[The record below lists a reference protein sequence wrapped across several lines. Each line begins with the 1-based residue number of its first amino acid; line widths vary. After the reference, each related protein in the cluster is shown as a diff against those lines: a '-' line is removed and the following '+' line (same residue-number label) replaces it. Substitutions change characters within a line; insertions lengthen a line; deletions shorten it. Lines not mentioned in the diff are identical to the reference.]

1 MLKKIDNAY
10 SSHQAL
16 YSTMYTITYL
26 FTPTVYTYLST
37 RHDAERAQ
45 RREALAS
52 DAAAVSAL
60 PPRSH
65 PCLSAATIASLLGVI
80 CRHEL
85 CAIEPV
91 IEPVPSPVIV
101 SLWRQRVRSFR

>member
-1 MLKKIDNAY
+1 
-10 SSHQAL
+10 
-16 YSTMYTITYL
+16 MYTITYL

-37 RHDAERAQ
+37 GAAAAGSGRRGSGRRGDWRSGSEQ
-45 RREALAS
+45 RLLAS
-52 DAAAVSAL
+52 RFGPA
-60 PPRSH
+60 
-65 PCLSAATIASLLGVI
+65 